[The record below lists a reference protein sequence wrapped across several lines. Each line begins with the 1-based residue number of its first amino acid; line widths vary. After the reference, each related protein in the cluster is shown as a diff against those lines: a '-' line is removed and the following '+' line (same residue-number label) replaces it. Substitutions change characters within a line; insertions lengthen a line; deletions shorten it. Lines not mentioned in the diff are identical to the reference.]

1 MTQLTKEVRNWASKK
16 VPTPFHVR
24 EAAEGEVKTRF
35 HPQNLNDTTK
45 TSLKWVPRG
54 NAPWRVP
61 RPEPLVQVGRTM
73 HTLALANAK
82 FILSGEHFV
91 VDGTHSVVIPAP
103 CFTTQVSLID
113 QSEPQ
118 LRASCI
124 FECESSHTM
133 TGQELEKH
141 QNHVLMLVKKAADLL
156 DLDLTGTGLR
166 CVVKSN
172 LPPGQGAGSSSALCQ
187 AIVEALMKHFITS
200 DVHPNYLKWFGTQLE
215 NTWHGPVSGIDN
227 TAIAYQRM
235 MLYQRGQRPEP
246 IVPGVPMFFVVGS
259 TGPRTDKISPYAAI
273 RRLRESRPLEYS
285 ALKLAMDDNAKEL
298 AGAIQSGHVPLVGSL
313 MSASHQIFKQIG
325 ISTTAIELAIQRAEM
340 LGAYGARM
348 TGAGAG
354 GFVIACVPV
363 HIVDKLQMAW
373 QEMGLR
379 NIRTLQFDSSA
390 VG

>member
-1 MTQLTKEVRNWASKK
+1 
-16 VPTPFHVR
+16 
-24 EAAEGEVKTRF
+24 
-35 HPQNLNDTTK
+35 
-45 TSLKWVPRG
+45 
-54 NAPWRVP
+54 
-61 RPEPLVQVGRTM
+61 M

-113 QSEPQ
+113 QSETN

-124 FECESSHTM
+124 FECESSGTM
-133 TGQELEKH
+133 SAQELEKH
-141 QNHVLMLVKKAADLL
+141 QNHVLNLLRRAADLL

-187 AIVEALMKHFITS
+187 AIVETLIKHFITG
-200 DVHPNYLKWFGTQLE
+200 DVHPNYLKWFGTELE

-227 TAIAYQRM
+227 TAIAYRRM
-235 MLYQRGQRPEP
+235 MLYRRGDRPRP
-246 IVPGVPMFFVVGS
+246 ISPSLPLFFVVGS
-259 TGPRTDKISPYAAI
+259 TGPRNDRISPYAAI

-285 ALKLAMDDNAKEL
+285 ALKQAMDDNANEL
-298 AGAIQSGHVPLVGSL
+298 ATALSIGNIAFAGSL

-325 ISTTAIELAIQRAEM
+325 ISTTAIELAIQKAEK

-363 HIVDKLQMAW
+363 HIIDKLQMAW
-373 QEMGLR
+373 HEMGLR